1 MIKLVAIDL
10 DGTLLN
16 NQKQISEKNKSTL
29 QKAKDQGVKIVIC
42 TGRPLK
48 AIDGFLEELNLQEEG
63 DYSITFNGGLV
74 QKNDTGEMLE
84 KITMSYDEIKE
95 LAQLMGELDLPFDVL
110 SDALVYQLP
119 TSAAHPSIYSELNK
133 ALDFEGKTLEQLT
146 EDGLYNKVVVATDAD
161 YLDQQI
167 AKIPAEFYEKYEI
180 VKSRDCLL
188 EFMTKGVTKAYG
200 LSLLAEDLNIKQ
212 SEVMTLGD
220 EENDLPMIIYA
231 GIGVAME
238 NAVPIIKEHADY
250 ITDTNE
256 NDGVAKAVEKFV
268 LSKENKEAN

>member
-16 NQKQISEKNKSTL
+16 DQKQISEKNKVTL

-48 AIDGFLEELNLQEEG
+48 AIGGFLEELNLQEKG

-84 KITMSYDEIKE
+84 KVTMSLDEVKE
-95 LAQLMGELDLPFDVL
+95 LHQLMVDLDLPFDVL
-110 SDALVYQLP
+110 SDALVYQLS
-119 TSAAHPSIYSELNK
+119 TSESHPSIYNELNK
-133 ALDFEGKTLEQLT
+133 ALDFESKELAELT
-146 EDGLYNKVVVATDAD
+146 EDGLYNKVVVATDAA

-167 AKIPAEFYEKYEI
+167 AKIPAVFYEKYEV

-200 LSLLAEDLNIKQ
+200 LSLLAEDLGIER

-220 EENDLPMIIYA
+220 EENDLPMIVYA
-231 GIGVAME
+231 GLGVAME
-238 NAVPIIKEHADY
+238 NAVPIVKENADY

-268 LSKENKEAN
+268 LK